1 MKQIYVV
8 FVEKKGFGY
17 HAYSDAIQ
25 TGEDL
30 IPIINNHKAVQCF
43 ICETRAVAD
52 FYAMMLNG
60 RYDEM
65 ETADDGKGDDK
76 D

>member
-8 FVEKKGFGY
+8 FVEEKGFGY

-30 IPIINNHKAVQCF
+30 IPIINNHKAV
-43 ICETRAVAD
+43 
-52 FYAMMLNG
+52 
-60 RYDEM
+60 
-65 ETADDGKGDDK
+65 
-76 D
+76 